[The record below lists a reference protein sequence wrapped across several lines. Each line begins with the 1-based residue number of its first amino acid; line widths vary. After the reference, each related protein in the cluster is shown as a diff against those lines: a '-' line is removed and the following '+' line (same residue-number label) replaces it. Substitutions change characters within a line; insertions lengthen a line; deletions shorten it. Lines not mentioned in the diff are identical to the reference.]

1 MQRSTAVVGVP
12 LEFKLGD
19 LVRNKSCFYEKYHGS
34 PEYGIVVD
42 IEMYDSVQSK
52 GVKVLWAPHK
62 KSQDYDTLHA
72 FTTWKISNLV
82 EVVSG

>member
-19 LVRNKSCFYEKYHGS
+19 LVKNKTCFYERYHGS

-42 IEMYDSVQSK
+42 IEYYDTVVSK

-62 KSQDYDTLHA
+62 KSHDYEDCHA
-72 FTTWKISNLV
+72 RATWKVSSLI